1 MAIPNISGQSFVSVD
16 FKTTLTADVSGGTWS
31 SSDTSIAAVGSSTG
45 IVTGVALG
53 DVTISYTV
61 GSDTGTFSMSV
72 NPVRISNGFNLDR
85 ILPAF
90 RERIGW
96 HQPNTDDAPTLNT
109 VNKTAISG
117 RYYDRGFHQA
127 VSILNFYNAQ
137 EDTEITDAEFN
148 QLLQDADDACTMQ
161 ILNAVFTRP
170 AFIEHMPNFV
180 RVWNMQPYLMPNQ
193 GNVVGYRMNIAN
205 GNFAAVL
212 NSVALFFSDVATF
225 NLYLY
230 NDLLLP
236 PVAQKE
242 VTTVANSQTRVQLD
256 WVMNYLNS
264 SDYGG
269 NPKGNM
275 GGVMFLCYK
284 QSEVHAS
291 NPNCYAID
299 EQLNLWTQGK
309 VLGAFPFQSPESD
322 VYAFARNNPSINF
335 RSYGINI
342 EYSCYRDYTQLV
354 IQNPG
359 LFDEAKG
366 LAMAIYVIDEIAN
379 SSRVNGDN
387 RLMRVNVA
395 DLARERDQ
403 AYPSKEFPFV
413 AGLKARLQKEIKQL
427 NARFNG
433 RPEPASVGIG
443 DGLKDVWA
451 DYYQGFDLRAL
462 PPRDTFSSR

>member
-31 SSDTSIAAVGSSTG
+31 SSSTSIATVNSSG
-45 IVTGVALG
+45 VVTGVALG
-53 DVTISYTV
+53 SVTISYTV
-61 GSDTGTFSMSV
+61 GSDVGTFSMSV

-90 RERIGW
+90 RERLGW
-96 HQPNTDDAPTLNT
+96 HQPSADGSPVINSTNR
-109 VNKTAISG
+109 TAISG

-137 EDTEITDAEFN
+137 EENTISDTDFN

-161 ILNAVFTRP
+161 IMNAVFTRP
-170 AFIEHMPNFV
+170 TFIEHMPNFV
-180 RVWNMQPYLMPNQ
+180 RVWNMQQYLMPNQ
-193 GNVVGYRMNIAN
+193 GNVVGYRINIAN
-205 GNFAAVL
+205 GNYAAVL
-212 NSVALFFSDVATF
+212 NSVALFFSDAATF

-242 VTTVANSQTRVQLD
+242 VTTEANTQTRVQLD
-256 WVMNYLNS
+256 WVLNYLNS
-264 SDYGG
+264 SDNGG
-269 NPKGNM
+269 NTKGNM
-275 GGVMFLCYK
+275 GGVIFLCYK

-291 NPNCYAID
+291 NPNCFAID
-299 EQLNLWTQGK
+299 EQMNLWTQGK

-354 IQNPG
+354 IQNAG

-366 LAMAIYVIDEIAN
+366 LAMAVYVLDEISN
-379 SSRVNGDN
+379 SSRVNGEN
-387 RLMRVNVA
+387 RMMRANVA

-403 AYPSKEFPFV
+403 AFPTREFPFV
-413 AGLKARLQKEIKQL
+413 AGFKARYQKELKQL
-427 NARFNG
+427 IDRFSG
-433 RPEPASVGIG
+433 KPAPSSVNIG
-443 DGLKDVWA
+443 DGLRDVWA
-451 DYYQGFDLRAL
+451 DYYQGFDLRSL